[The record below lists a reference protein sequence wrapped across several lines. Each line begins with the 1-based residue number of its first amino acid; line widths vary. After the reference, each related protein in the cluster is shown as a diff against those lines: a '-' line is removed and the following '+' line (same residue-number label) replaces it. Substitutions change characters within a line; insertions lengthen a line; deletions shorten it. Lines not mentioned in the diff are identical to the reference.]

1 MSKNEVTTY
10 VPEKSAGTSKSHHT
24 LFDETFKTIC
34 TYMLPLIIPLI
45 NELFG
50 TNYEMSK
57 EEMDRFAT
65 EHMKLAESEDT
76 APKITKVISDAYI
89 SLNGIMYHI
98 ECQSTE
104 DGDILIRILDYN
116 MRIAFEN
123 VETEPGSGNLRVQLP
138 HSMLLMLRKTKADEP
153 QKTEM
158 FINYVYESQKIQ
170 VPVQVMHC
178 QAYSMEEIFEKKM
191 YFLIPFYAIR
201 YENDLKRIS
210 EDIENSLEKQAE
222 YDKIY
227 SELKKF
233 TQHIYE
239 ACGRNEL
246 SEHYIRELGTLYRK
260 IVNLLAEKLTDDR
273 RERLVNTMDGQV
285 LELACQKYYREGREE
300 GHQEGLQEGRA
311 ENREARERE
320 KQRADAAEAEV
331 KELKALLKQY
341 NIPLPG

>member
-1 MSKNEVTTY
+1 MSKNVVTTS
-10 VPEKSAGTSKSHHT
+10 VPEKTIATTKPHHA

-50 TNYEMSK
+50 TNYEMST
-57 EEMDRFAT
+57 EEMDRFAN
-65 EHMKLAESEDT
+65 EHMKLAESDDT
-76 APKITKVISDAYI
+76 SPKISKVISDTYI

-123 VETEPGSGNLRVQLP
+123 VESDPGSGNLRVQLP
-138 HSMLLMLRKTKADEP
+138 HSILLMLRKAKADEP
-153 QKTEM
+153 KKTEM
-158 FINYVYESQKIQ
+158 FINYVYESQRIQ

-191 YFLIPFYAIR
+191 YFLIPFYALR
-201 YENDLKRIS
+201 YESDLKRIS
-210 EDIENSLEKQAE
+210 DDIENSLEKQAE
-222 YDKIY
+222 SDKIY

-233 TQHIYE
+233 TDLIYD
-239 ACGRNEL
+239 ACGKNEL
-246 SEHYIRELGTLYRK
+246 SENYIRELGTLYRK

-273 RERLVNTMDGQV
+273 RERLVNTMDGQI
-285 LELACQKYYREGREE
+285 LELACQKYYREGREDE
-300 GHQEGLQEGRA
+300 R
-311 ENREARERE
+311 REAHLEAERE
-320 KQRADAAEAEV
+320 KQRADAAEAEN
-331 KELKALLKQY
+331 KELKALLRQY
-341 NIPLPG
+341 NIPLPR

>member
-1 MSKNEVTTY
+1 MSKNEVTASVSERSSDTN
-10 VPEKSAGTSKSHHT
+10 KSHHT

-76 APKITKVISDAYI
+76 APKISKVISDSYI

-138 HSMLLMLRKTKADEP
+138 HSMLLMLRKTKTDEP
-153 QKTEM
+153 KKTEM
-158 FINYVYESQKIQ
+158 SINYVYESQEIQ

-191 YFLIPFYAIR
+191 YFLIPFYALR

-210 EDIENSLEKQAE
+210 DGIENSLEKQAE

-227 SELKKF
+227 SELKQF
-233 TQHIYE
+233 TQLVFD
-239 ACGRNEL
+239 ACGRNEI
-246 SEHYIRELGTLYRK
+246 SEHYIRELGVLYRK
-260 IVNLLAEKLTDDR
+260 VVNIIAKKLTDDR

-285 LELACQKYYREGREE
+285 LELACQKYYREGHKDGFEE
-300 GHQEGLQEGRA
+300 G
-311 ENREARERE
+311 RELE
-320 KQRADAAEAEV
+320 KQRADAAEAQN

-341 NIPLPG
+341 NIPIPE